1 MRTMYR
7 VVAVGAFA
15 LGFTACSQ
23 DIAGPS
29 VQRQDNLSPG
39 QYQHST
45 TTLGTEK
52 EGSLS
57 QCAWDAL
64 RKADGQLVD
73 KKACKE

>member
-1 MRTMYR
+1 MYR

-29 VQRQDNLSPG
+29 SVRRQADELAAG
-39 QYQHST
+39 EYQHST
-45 TTLGTEK
+45 QTLGAEK
-52 EGSLS
+52 EGNLS
-57 QCAWDAL
+57 QCGWDAL

-73 KKACKE
+73 KKACKQ